1 MSEIDLGRYP
11 GVYRRGST
19 WYVKKRVPMDL
30 RHVENRE
37 QIAISL
43 GTTDPREAER
53 RYPFRLADIERRF
66 HELRSELEAQ
76 GPVQAALRAGR
87 LELLS
92 DADIE
97 TLVGDWFR
105 KRAVLREPS
114 FDKLDARTHLH
125 HLAEDESRIRAPD
138 PHDMDPVENAANR
151 LLLDAGMAARTR
163 KLGRS
168 RTKAAVPVVDRSTSQ
183 YAYLINL
190 VRRALLA
197 DIAVSK
203 DQLDGGQTATFD
215 PLFNPEGGRAPHAP
229 LTASTSAAIGRRTVA
244 DLVREYGRYREAS
257 YDKESTDR
265 KYKLLFRA
273 LEETLGSDFAVAA
286 IKASDCVRVKALLDA
301 LPPNISKRFR
311 GFTLGEAAAVRKQK
325 GLPAM
330 AATTVGG
337 YMQNLSAVFNWAE
350 KQGDWGVHK
359 NPAQGLTG
367 SRRANVQRRSFTPD
381 ELKALFAALEPLRDA
396 TPTKFWVP
404 ALAVYTGARAGE
416 ICQLRTVDVIEV
428 DGLHCLNLSEFGP
441 DGTRVADKRLKTAAS
456 ERIVPLHPAIV
467 EAGFLRFV
475 ERQHNHERLFPDL
488 KAGPKGNFSHEFSKW
503 FGRFKRRVGFAQPS
517 LVFHSFR
524 HGFRDACRM
533 ADIGDET
540 ARALGGWSAIN
551 QATRYG
557 NRGMVPVLD
566 RAIKKLDFDGF
577 KLPVA
582 LESALEA

>member
-1 MSEIDLGRYP
+1 M
-11 GVYRRGST
+11 
-19 WYVKKRVPMDL
+19 KKRVPMDL
-30 RHVENRE
+30 RHVESRE

-66 HELRSELEAQ
+66 HELRSELAAQ
-76 GPVQAALRAGR
+76 GPVQAALRTGR

-97 TLVGDWFR
+97 TLVGAWFR
-105 KRAVLREPS
+105 KRAALREPS
-114 FDKLDARTHLH
+114 FDTLDARTHLD
-125 HLAEDESRIRAPD
+125 HLADDESRIRAPD

-163 KLGRS
+163 KLGHS

-197 DIAVSK
+197 DIAVSR
-203 DQLDGGQTATFD
+203 DQLDGRQAATFD
-215 PLFNPEGGRAPHAP
+215 PLFNPEGVRSPHAP
-229 LTASTSAAIGRRTVA
+229 MAASTSAAMGRRTVA

-286 IKASDCVRVKALLDA
+286 IKASDCVRVKALLDVT
-301 LPPNISKRFR
+301 PPNITKRF
-311 GFTLGEAAAVRKQK
+311 GGITLTEAALVREKK

-330 AATTVGG
+330 AATTVGS
-337 YMQNLSAVFNWAE
+337 YMQNLSAIFNWAE
-350 KQGDWGVHK
+350 RQGDWGVHR

-367 SRRANVQRRSFTPD
+367 SRRPNVQRRGFEAD
-381 ELKALFAALEPLRDA
+381 ELKKVFAALEQFREDV
-396 TPTKFWVP
+396 PTKFWVP

-416 ICQLRTVDVIEV
+416 ICQLRSVDVIEV
-428 DGLHCLNLSEFGP
+428 DGVHCLNLSEFGP
-441 DGTRVADKRLKTAAS
+441 DGARVADKRLKTAAS
-456 ERIVPLHPAIV
+456 ERIVPLHPAII
-467 EAGFLRFV
+467 EAGFIQFV
-475 ERQHNHERLFPDL
+475 ERQHNHDRLFPDL
-488 KAGPKGNFSHEFSKW
+488 KAGRKGNFSHEFSKW
-503 FGRFKRRVGFAQPS
+503 FGRFKRGIGFVQPS

-533 ADIGDET
+533 ADINDET
-540 ARALGGWSAIN
+540 SRALGGWSAIN

-566 RAIKKLDFDGF
+566 RAMKKLDFDGF
-577 KLPVA
+577 KLPLA
-582 LESALEA
+582 SD